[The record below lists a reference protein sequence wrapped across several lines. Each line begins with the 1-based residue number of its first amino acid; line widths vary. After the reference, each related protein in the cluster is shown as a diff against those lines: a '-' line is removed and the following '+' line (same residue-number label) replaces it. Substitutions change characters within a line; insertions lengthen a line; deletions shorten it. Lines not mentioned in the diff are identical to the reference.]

1 MMKRLLFC
9 LTLFVTIFSINNVY
23 AGVLE
28 DKLIF
33 NSSISSIAGKSFD
46 NINSFYSLSPG
57 QAPTINSSLKFDLK
71 DTTNISILP
80 AEQTYYYL
88 TINYCSTG
96 NEAFYDVYSSYENQI
111 FDIVNTGVSCKA
123 SPNTTG
129 STYIMFVQLKL
140 SFFDDDDTGAYAYR
154 LYFQPNFGIKNNDS
168 YLFHIRFLDSRI
180 MSYDNF
186 LKVYQDYS
194 AISNQ
199 VNIINKNQ
207 ELIDKNQQMINEQ
220 STTNKKLDN
229 IDGTMKDSNVDSAEG
244 TINGVSNN
252 IASNGVIT
260 NLVTLPV
267 SLFQKVLNSLNS
279 TCSNY
284 NMGSLLGTDII
295 LPCIDV
301 SNYLG
306 NTIWSVIDVL
316 ISGLFVYSISRK
328 MVKVFDNLS
337 SLKEGDVLID

>member
-1 MMKRLLFC
+1 MKKFILLISF
-9 LTLFVTIFSINNVY
+9 LGFFLSISNVY

-33 NSSISSIAGKSFD
+33 NSSISSIGGKSFG

-71 DTTNISILP
+71 DTTNLSILP

-96 NEAFYDVYSSYENQI
+96 NESFYDVYSSYDNQI

-140 SFFDDDDTGAYAYR
+140 SYFDDDDTGAYAYR
-154 LYFQPNFGIKNNDS
+154 LYFQPNFGIRNNDS

-186 LKVYQDYS
+186 LKLYQDYS

-207 ELIDKNQQMINEQ
+207 QMIDKQ
-220 STTNKKLDN
+220 SETNKKVDDIN
-229 IDGTMKDSNVDSAEG
+229 NSINDSNVDDPSSS
-244 TINGVSNN
+244 INSFKDK
-252 IASNGVIT
+252 IAINGVIT
-260 NLVTLPV
+260 QLVGLPVTL
-267 SLFQKVLNSLNS
+267 FTKVLNSVNG
-279 TCSNY
+279 TCSSY
-284 NMGSLLGTDII
+284 NLGSLFGTDLV
-295 LPCIDV
+295 LPCVNIET
-301 SNYLG
+301 YLG
-306 NTIWSVIDVL
+306 STLWNIIDVL
-316 ISGLFVYSISRK
+316 ISGLFVYTISK
-328 MVKVFDNLS
+328 KFIKVFENMS
-337 SLKEGDVLID
+337 SMNEGDVISD

>member
-1 MMKRLLFC
+1 MKKSLILISF
-9 LTLFVTIFSINNVY
+9 FVFFLSIRNVS

-33 NSSISSIAGKSFD
+33 NSSISTIGGKKFD

-96 NEAFYDVYSSYENQI
+96 TAAFYDVYSSYDNKI

-123 SPNTTG
+123 SANETG

-168 YLFHIRFLDSRI
+168 YLYQIRFLDSRI

-186 LKVYQDYS
+186 LKVYQDYN

-199 VNIINKNQ
+199 VKI
-207 ELIDKNQQMINEQ
+207 IDKNQQIINEQ
-220 STTNKKLDN
+220 SNTNKKLDETN
-229 IDGTMKDSNVDSAEG
+229 QNLDDINSSINNENVDDPSSS
-244 TINGVSNN
+244 INSFKDK
-252 IASNGVIT
+252 IATNGVIT
-260 NLVTLPV
+260 QLVGLPVTL
-267 SLFQKVLNSLNS
+267 FTKVLNSVNG
-279 TCSNY
+279 TCSSY
-284 NMGSLLGTDII
+284 NLGSLFGSDLI
-295 LPCIDV
+295 LPCI
-301 SNYLG
+301 NIETYLG
-306 NTIWSVIDVL
+306 SSLWNIIDVL
-316 ISGLFVYSISRK
+316 ISGLFVYTISK
-328 MVKVFDNLS
+328 KFIKVFENMS
-337 SLKEGDVLID
+337 SMNEGDVIGD